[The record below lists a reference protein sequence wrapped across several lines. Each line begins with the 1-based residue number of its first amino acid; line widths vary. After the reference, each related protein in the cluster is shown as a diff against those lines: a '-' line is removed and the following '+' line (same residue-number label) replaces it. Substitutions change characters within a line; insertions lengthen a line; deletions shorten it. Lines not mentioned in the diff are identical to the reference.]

1 MRLVLGTSASQFE
14 SEVAYHL
21 YARVVQLADTAVSK
35 TVSSPFESEREYQLK
50 KLPIADCQFP
60 IGLWRTGT

>member
-14 SEVAYHL
+14 SEVAYHF

-35 TVSSPFESEREYQLK
+35 TVSSPFESEREYQPR
-50 KLPIADCQFP
+50 KLPIANFRLVC
-60 IGLWRTGT
+60 GERES